1 MSSYHHRYTAWF
13 VNAEGLHCL
22 KHIRNPLCLAALNR
36 VDESTEYSTASY
48 SVTKDDEIIT
58 ITHGWTIT
66 LELYYLRPITEQRI
80 QYLQLKYICRYCYC
94 LSAHMHL
101 LLIRHGKQ
109 NHFLI
114 IKMKGTALPELRT
127 LT

>member
-1 MSSYHHRYTAWF
+1 MSSYHHWYTAWF

-22 KHIRNPLCLAALNR
+22 KHIHNPLCLAAFNR

-80 QYLQLKYICRYCYC
+80 QYLQLKFYFCCYC
-94 LSAHMHL
+94 LSAHMHF

-109 NHFLI
+109 IHFLLAECI
-114 IKMKGTALPELRT
+114 SVRL
-127 LT
+127 